1 MSLGTTQF
9 MQIVVSSLFVLAI
22 FLSHPSKDDHLMKGD
37 TFYQSCDNEQAL
49 KEYQLAYNDFPSDYN
64 TLLRIVRIHND
75 IGRIQLRTGSESE
88 KHYRLAAVYADSL
101 QRYYPDS
108 AAAHFWFAL
117 AKGSLIPF
125 VGVRENIAIGKEVKQ
140 QLQAALQR
148 DSTFSYAYVLKAIFE
163 REGSQLSW
171 FEKGIV
177 RIVFDEDLSG
187 SLHAS
192 EQYLRK
198 ALHYDTTNSFAYY
211 ELYWTY
217 RAMED
222 TASARSALQHV
233 LKMLPRNLREHNQ
246 QEEAQQQLQV
256 FINTN
261 QIN

>member
-1 MSLGTTQF
+1 MSLGTTQC
-9 MQIVVSSLFVLAI
+9 MQIVVSSLLVLVI
-22 FLSHPSKDDHLMKGD
+22 FLSHPSKDDHMMKGD
-37 TFYQSCDNEQAL
+37 AFYQSCDNEQAL
-49 KEYQLAYNDFPSDYN
+49 KEYQLAYNDSPSDYN

-75 IGRIQLRTGSESE
+75 IGRIQLRTASESE
-88 KHYRLAAVYADSL
+88 KHYRLAVVYADSL

-125 VGVRENIAIGKEVKQ
+125 VGVREKIAIGKEVKQ

-171 FEKGIV
+171 FEKGVV
-177 RIVFDEDLSG
+177 RIVFGEDLSG

-198 ALHYDTTNSFAYY
+198 ALRYDTTNSFAYY

-222 TASARSALQHV
+222 TAGARSALQHI
-233 LKMLPRNLREHNQ
+233 LKMPPKNLREQNQ

-256 FINTN
+256 FINNN
-261 QIN
+261 QTD

>member
-1 MSLGTTQF
+1 MSLGTSQI
-9 MQIVVSSLFVLAI
+9 MQIFLSSLFVMVI
-22 FLSHPSKDDHLMKGD
+22 MLSPSSKEVHLMKGD
-37 TFYQSCDNEQAL
+37 AFYQSCDNEQAL
-49 KEYQLAYNDFPSDYN
+49 KEYQLAYNDSPSDYN

-75 IGRIQLRTGSESE
+75 LGRIQLRTGSESE
-88 KHYRLAAVYADSL
+88 KHYRLAAVFADSL

-108 AAAHFWFAL
+108 ASAHFWFAL

-125 VGVRENIAIGKEVKQ
+125 VGVREKIAIGKEVKQ
-140 QLQAALQR
+140 QLQETLQR

-163 REGSQLSW
+163 REGNQLGW

-177 RIVFDEDLSG
+177 RIIFGEDISG

-217 RAMED
+217 KAMED
-222 TASARSALQHV
+222 TAGERSALQHV
-233 LKMLPRNLREHNQ
+233 LKIPPGNLREKNQ
-246 QEEAQQQLQV
+246 QEEAQQQLQI
-256 FINTN
+256 FMINNRTD
-261 QIN
+261 